1 MSERRLQMYVM
12 ETETTKLEK
21 VSAMAEQVE
30 ALFRD
35 MRWELQDM
43 ARRYDEAMKRISELE
58 SDKIWLEDLLTG
70 REVI

>member
-1 MSERRLQMYVM
+1 MDRG
-12 ETETTKLEK
+12 TTKLENI
-21 VSAMAEQVE
+21 SAMAEQIE
-30 ALFRD
+30 DLFQD
-35 MRWELQDM
+35 MQWELKEM

>member
-12 ETETTKLEK
+12 ETDTTKLEK

>member
-30 ALFRD
+30 DLFRD

>member
-1 MSERRLQMYVM
+1 MDRG
-12 ETETTKLEK
+12 TTKLENI
-21 VSAMAEQVE
+21 SAMAEQIE
-30 ALFRD
+30 DLFQD

>member
-1 MSERRLQMYVM
+1 MYVM

-30 ALFRD
+30 DLFRD

>member
-1 MSERRLQMYVM
+1 MYVM

-58 SDKIWLEDLLTG
+58 SDKIWPEDLLTG